1 MNKHLSV
8 EQLLAAREMTPSPEL
23 EHLHSC
29 ETCQAAFRALGA
41 VTSALRSLPLVQ
53 PPPTLWGA
61 LAAKE
66 RSLKRRRRTRLVS
79 IGAALALVLGTFFG
93 VWLSKSAVVSSPA
106 KSGSDERL
114 SQRLRLLEQRVS
126 ELENDLAD
134 IGDPTV
140 IDEAKAIG
148 WLELQEQ
155 LQMIDFQIES
165 SEKPDPRFQE
175 ILLRAKIETLR
186 SLVDLRLADRGL
198 VSL

>member
-1 MNKHLSV
+1 
-8 EQLLAAREMTPSPEL
+8 
-23 EHLHSC
+23 
-29 ETCQAAFRALGA
+29 
-41 VTSALRSLPLVQ
+41 
-53 PPPTLWGA
+53 
-61 LAAKE
+61 
-66 RSLKRRRRTRLVS
+66 
-79 IGAALALVLGTFFG
+79 
-93 VWLSKSAVVSSPA
+93 VVSSPA